1 MPVSYMTLPCP
12 ALPSLVS
19 SVTPVYAQ
27 LSVAVMVLSLY
38 WIYQFFQMFV
48 SYVVG
53 GCVLWVFLR
62 PEDEPLD
69 PAGRTLLY
77 MQVCCVW
84 CGTSN
89 SPACRTCLCRR
100 LP

>member
-1 MPVSYMTLPCP
+1 MSCP
-12 ALPSLVS
+12 AMPSLVS

-77 MQVCCVW
+77 MQVCCVPL
-84 CGTSN
+84 THLHAVHVSVVAYPN
-89 SPACRTCLCRR
+89 LS
-100 LP
+100 

>member
-1 MPVSYMTLPCP
+1 MPR
-12 ALPSLVS
+12 LVS
-19 SVTPVYAQ
+19 SMTPVYAQ

-53 GCVLWVFLR
+53 GCVLWVFVR

-69 PAGRTLLY
+69 PVGRTLLY
-77 MQVCCVW
+77 MQV
-84 CGTSN
+84 G
-89 SPACRTCLCRR
+89 
-100 LP
+100 